1 MKFLLK
7 ALIITNLLLFVHLN
21 VYATINLSNYT
32 LAAPP
37 TTITQIPDDLSGL
50 TYNASTNT
58 LFACLNSTPT
68 VYELDLN
75 GNVLRTINLTGF
87 EDTEGLVW
95 IGGTDFII
103 IEERRGRAVRI
114 TITATTTAIAYPMAF
129 MQLPGTWG
137 NNLGLEGVSYNPA
150 TNELVIIKE
159 KSPLTIYSFVPP
171 ASYNGA
177 VTVTN
182 PFNIATNNFGFSDIA
197 GLHHLGLNTYMPCGV
212 DVSNNYL
219 ILSHESAALIE
230 TDDTGTEYSRLDLSA
245 GGANGT
251 LAATLPQAEGVTM
264 DNQGNIYVVSEPNIF
279 YKFSD
284 EIGCCATVDLDIRFD
299 GFPAQTSWNIT
310 DASGNVV
317 ASSGSY
323 SGTSGNSS
331 LTENTCLFD
340 GCYTLNFMDALNN
353 GMCPFRATASS
364 LGTFIT
370 PGTLIT
376 PGSVVATLG
385 TVVSPGLCGNYAL
398 YDANGAV
405 LASGGGG
412 FGASEA
418 NTFCLS
424 GGVIQRLSHENKI
437 YPKATNLQQMRIIPN
452 IVNDQTTLFYSLE
465 TNKDIQIQIMDIT
478 GKMVQQYAR
487 NFDDRN
493 EVHLNVNH
501 LQSGVYFV
509 QIMSG
514 DVVMIEKFVKR

>member
-424 GGVIQRLSHENKI
+424 GGVMQRLKGKGIQLKTSQTPQI
-437 YPKATNLQQMRIIPN
+437 QISPN
-452 IVNDQTTLFYSLE
+452 PVSDKMLLYYSLE

-487 NFDDRN
+487 NFDDSN